1 MANLHG
7 YRVVTTEGKTVGRVA
22 GESELAL
29 VVRYGSWPRR
39 AFRALPKSQIS
50 IKEEEHWVVTPVSKE
65 FLAQSPKLK
74 RSAPVDDA
82 AVASWWA
89 LD

>member
-1 MANLHG
+1 VANVHG
-7 YRVVTTEGKTVGRVA
+7 YRVVTAEGKTIGRVI

-29 VVRYGSWPRR
+29 VVKFGIWPRR
-39 AFRALPKSQIS
+39 AVRALPKSQAS
-50 IKEEEHWVVTPVSKE
+50 IKDEEQSVVTPVSKE

>member
-1 MANLHG
+1 MTDIHG

-29 VVRYGSWPRR
+29 VVECGNWPRKVWH
-39 AFRALPKSQIS
+39 ALPKAHASV
-50 IKEEEHWVVTPVSKE
+50 EEEERRVVTQVSKE
-65 FLAQSPKLK
+65 ILAKSPKLK
-74 RSAPVDDA
+74 QDAPINEKA
-82 AVASWWA
+82 LASWWG